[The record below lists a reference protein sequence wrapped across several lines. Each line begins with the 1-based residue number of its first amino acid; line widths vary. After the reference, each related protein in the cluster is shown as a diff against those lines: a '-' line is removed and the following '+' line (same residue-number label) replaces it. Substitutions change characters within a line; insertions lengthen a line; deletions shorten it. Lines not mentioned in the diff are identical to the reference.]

1 MGRFFKILAWIAGIT
16 ATLVVAA
23 VVFILLIFDPNKYK
37 AEIATAVH
45 DATGRQLTIQ
55 GDLKLSF
62 FPWLGVEAGAMS
74 LANPPEFGPQPFAKI
89 TNAAIKVKLL
99 PLLKKDVEVDTV
111 TLNGLYLNLIRTAAG
126 RGDWEDLAAQGG
138 GKTQPAPSS
147 GQNAVA
153 PALAAFAL
161 GGVRI
166 QNATVIWDDLRNKS
180 RYELNNLTLHTKIR
194 KLLLK
199 APCVHFK
206 ALFLDFYPLFIR
218 RIIQKI
224 SGGQFKAAGIHK

>member
-126 RGDWEDLAAQGG
+126 RGDWKTSPPKAAEKRSRRPPR
-138 GKTQPAPSS
+138 GKMQLLPPWRPSPSAACASKTPRSS
-147 GQNAVA
+147 GMTSATS
-153 PALAAFAL
+153 LA
-161 GGVRI
+161 
-166 QNATVIWDDLRNKS
+166 TS
-180 RYELNNLTLHTKIR
+180 
-194 KLLLK
+194 
-199 APCVHFK
+199 
-206 ALFLDFYPLFIR
+206 
-218 RIIQKI
+218 
-224 SGGQFKAAGIHK
+224 